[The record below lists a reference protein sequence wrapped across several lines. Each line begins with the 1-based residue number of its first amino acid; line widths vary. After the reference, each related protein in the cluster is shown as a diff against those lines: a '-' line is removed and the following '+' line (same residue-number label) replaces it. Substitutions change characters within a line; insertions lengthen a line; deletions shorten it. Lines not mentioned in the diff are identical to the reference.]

1 MRNWIAT
8 AEADEPGAGAVQAEL
23 AERAFDVVV
32 LVASIGESIGREGGT
47 VQACFSSQ
55 QWRPLNILAA
65 VVCGDIPV
73 DLGGGDLRVT
83 SQEMFCTPAG
93 VPDWFLSLGQRSG
106 V

>member
-32 LVASIGESIGREGGT
+32 LVASIGESIGREDGT
-47 VQACFSSQ
+47 VQVCFSSQ
-55 QWRPLNILAA
+55 QWRPITLLEAA
-65 VVCGDIPV
+65 VRGNIPAG
-73 DLGGGDLRVT
+73 LGGGDLRVT
-83 SQEMFCTPAG
+83 AQEMSCTPAG
-93 VPDWFLSLGQRSG
+93 VHDLFLSLGEWPG